1 MATNQTVLQSLAR
14 LEGNQ
19 DFEAV
24 LKHLADVREQAVE
37 AGATAHELIFIGR
50 AQGTQKTL
58 GDFLKLAREARSIL
72 NRRG

>member
-50 AQGTQKTL
+50 AQGIQKAL